1 MMHKVQKEHRHIFAN
16 FKESFKN
23 FLTLVI
29 MQLKEQ
35 FSFSLKADKKGTIT
49 KLILF
54 GVLFIAI
61 TAIIAVTIFL
71 LGYLGILGKG
81 ILPVTIFNI
90 FLYLILI
97 LSIFSCIHRMTKSLF
112 FSEDNQVLLTY
123 PVNSGIIFLSK
134 ITVFFIVEL
143 AKNFIMIVPLCL
155 AYAIINGLPFYFY
168 FWMILAFLIISFI
181 PVALGA
187 VLSIPYMYVLSFFKK
202 SQYIP
207 GVLAM
212 LTLITLT
219 VFLFIG
225 LSKMPTDLKI
235 MTNWSTVYYP
245 NVENFTR
252 AVEDYAGPLFYFPL
266 LIFGYMGYSV
276 NADPRTLNVIVP
288 QTGIV
293 LLCFVGV
300 IIVGL
305 VLGYLLAKPLFF
317 KMATKPFEY
326 KKILINHSYKI
337 DLSKDN
343 IHEAAFRPMLKYPI
357 SKKDKE
363 GIVTKLSRLL
373 RKINYEEKI
382 FLRQKIV
389 PNRILKFLNKYASH
403 LKFEQV
409 NKKEITDFGYLIHI
423 RNGVPFLVL
432 VKGIKGKIASAY
444 DPNYLSA
451 KNHKFHYLPAIFFKE
466 VLLDLRTPGRF
477 LSNFMLFIITP
488 LAVAL
493 LNAIFGA
500 INTSFQG
507 ESFTI
512 MFNVLIIML
521 IVLASNV
528 SIASIYSREGKASY
542 MLKAMPIDYMKALAS
557 KLIIR
562 SVIVVASLL
571 VTSIIYNSYSDLHYL
586 RADLL
591 FFSFV
596 FVYLGHLIWSAEL
609 DFMNPQDRLYSEV
622 GANVTNP
629 NETIS
634 SVLTFIISFAFMGI
648 TFFLVSREIRTAFYQ
663 ILIISFIFFATRVA
677 LFVLKIRGYGTSRSE
692 RRDN

>member
-1 MMHKVQKEHRHIFAN
+1 MNKVQKEHRHIFAN
-16 FKESFKN
+16 FKELFKN

-35 FSFSLKADKKGTIT
+35 FSFSFKADKKGTIT

-61 TAIIAVTIFL
+61 TATIAVVIFL
-71 LGYLGILGKG
+71 LGYLRVLGNG
-81 ILPVTIFNI
+81 VLPVTIFNV
-90 FLYLILI
+90 FLYLVLI
-97 LSIFSCIHRMTKSLF
+97 LSTLSCIHRMTKSLF

-143 AKNFIMIVPLCL
+143 VRNFLMIVPLCL
-155 AYAIINGLPFYFY
+155 AYGIINGLPFYFY
-168 FWMILAFLIISFI
+168 FWLILVFLIISFI

-187 VLSIPYMYVLSFFKK
+187 VLSIPYMYILSFFKK

-207 GVLAM
+207 GILAM
-212 LTLITLT
+212 LALISLA

-235 MTNWSTVYYP
+235 LTNWATVYYP
-245 NVENFTR
+245 QVENFTR
-252 AVEDYAGPLFYFPL
+252 TVEDYSGPLFYFAL
-266 LIFGYMGYSV
+266 LIFGYMGYRI
-276 NADPRTLNVIVP
+276 NADPRSLNVVVP

-293 LLCFVGV
+293 LLCFVG
-300 IIVGL
+300 IIVLGL

-326 KKILINHSYKI
+326 QKILISHSYKI

-363 GIVTKLSRLL
+363 GIVNKLSRLL
-373 RKINYEEKI
+373 RKVNHEEKL
-382 FLRQKIV
+382 FLRQQV
-389 PNRILKFLNKYASH
+389 APNRILKFLNKYAKN

-409 NKKEITDFGYLIHI
+409 NKSEINDFGFLIHI

-432 VKGIKGKIASAY
+432 VKGIKDKTASAY
-444 DPNYLSA
+444 DPNYLGA
-451 KNHKFHYLPAIFFKE
+451 KNHKLHYLPSIFLKE

-488 LAVAL
+488 LSIAL

-521 IVLASNV
+521 IALASNV
-528 SIASIYSREGKASY
+528 SVASIYSREGKASY
-542 MLKAMPIDYMKALAS
+542 MLKAMPIDYMKALTS
-557 KLIIR
+557 KLIVR
-562 SVIVVASLL
+562 GVIVVSSLL
-571 VTSIIYNSYSDLHYL
+571 VTSIIYSSYSNIHYL
-586 RADLL
+586 RPDLL
-591 FFSFV
+591 FFSFA
-596 FVYLGHLIWSAEL
+596 FVYLGHLLWSAEL

-629 NETIS
+629 NEVIS
-634 SVLTFIISFAFMGI
+634 SVLTFIISFVFMGI

-663 ILIISFIFFATRVA
+663 ILIISFIFFAARLA
-677 LFVLKIRGYGTSRSE
+677 LFIFKIKGYGTSRAE

>member
-1 MMHKVQKEHRHIFAN
+1 MMNKVQKEHRHIFAN

-35 FSFSLKADKKGTIT
+35 FSFSLKADKKGTVT

-61 TAIIAVTIFL
+61 TATIAVVIFL
-71 LGYLGILGKG
+71 LGYLRVLGNG
-81 ILPVTIFNI
+81 ILPVTIFNV
-90 FLYLILI
+90 FLYLVLI
-97 LSIFSCIHRMTKSLF
+97 LSTFSCIHRMTKSLF

-143 AKNFIMIVPLCL
+143 VRNFLMIVPLCL
-155 AYAIINGLPFYFY
+155 AYGIINGLPFYFY
-168 FWMILAFLIISFI
+168 FWLILVFLIISFI

-187 VLSIPYMYVLSFFKK
+187 VLSIPYMYILSFFKK

-207 GVLAM
+207 GILAM
-212 LTLITLT
+212 LALISLA
-219 VFLFIG
+219 VLLFIG

-235 MTNWSTVYYP
+235 LTNWATVYYP
-245 NVENFTR
+245 QVENFTR
-252 AVEDYAGPLFYFPL
+252 TVEDYSGPLFYFAL
-266 LIFGYMGYSV
+266 LIFGYMGYQI
-276 NADPRTLNVIVP
+276 NADPRSLNVVVP

-300 IIVGL
+300 IVLGL

-326 KKILINHSYKI
+326 QKILISHSYKI

-363 GIVTKLSRLL
+363 GIVNKLSRLL
-373 RKINYEEKI
+373 RKVNHEEKL
-382 FLRQKIV
+382 FLRQQV
-389 PNRILKFLNKYASH
+389 APNRILKFLNKYAKN

-409 NKKEITDFGYLIHI
+409 SKSEINDFGFLIQI

-432 VKGIKGKIASAY
+432 VKGIKDKTASAY
-444 DPNYLSA
+444 DPNYLGA
-451 KNHKFHYLPAIFFKE
+451 KNHKLHYLPAIFLKE
-466 VLLDLRTPGRF
+466 VILDLRTPGRF

-488 LAVAL
+488 LSIAL

-521 IVLASNV
+521 IALASNV
-528 SIASIYSREGKASY
+528 SVASIYSREGKASY
-542 MLKAMPIDYMKALAS
+542 MLKAMPIDYMKALTS

-562 SVIVVASLL
+562 GVIVVASLL
-571 VTSIIYNSYSDLHYL
+571 VTSIIYSNYSSIHYL
-586 RADLL
+586 RPDLL
-591 FFSFV
+591 FFSFA
-596 FVYLGHLIWSAEL
+596 FVYLGHLLWSAEL

-629 NETIS
+629 NEAIS
-634 SVLTFIISFAFMGI
+634 SVLTFIISFVFMGI

-663 ILIISFIFFATRVA
+663 ILIISFIFFAARLT
-677 LFVLKIRGYGTSRSE
+677 LFILKIRGYGTSRAE

>member
-1 MMHKVQKEHRHIFAN
+1 MNKVQKEHRHIFAN
-16 FKESFKN
+16 FKELFKN

-35 FSFSLKADKKGTIT
+35 FSFSFKADKKGTIT

-61 TAIIAVTIFL
+61 TATIAVVIFL
-71 LGYLGILGKG
+71 LGYLRVLGNG
-81 ILPVTIFNI
+81 VLPVTIFNV
-90 FLYLILI
+90 FLYLVLI
-97 LSIFSCIHRMTKSLF
+97 LSTFSCIHRMTKSLF

-143 AKNFIMIVPLCL
+143 VRNFLMIVPLCL
-155 AYAIINGLPFYFY
+155 AYGIINGLPFYFY
-168 FWMILAFLIISFI
+168 FWLILVFLIISFI

-187 VLSIPYMYVLSFFKK
+187 VLSIPYMYILSFFKK

-207 GVLAM
+207 GILAM
-212 LTLITLT
+212 LALISLA

-235 MTNWSTVYYP
+235 LTNWATVYYP
-245 NVENFTR
+245 QVETFTR
-252 AVEDYAGPLFYFPL
+252 TVEDYSGPLFYFAL
-266 LIFGYMGYSV
+266 LIFGYMGYRI
-276 NADPRTLNVIVP
+276 NADPRSLNVVVP

-293 LLCFVGV
+293 LLCFVG
-300 IIVGL
+300 IIVLGL

-326 KKILINHSYKI
+326 QKILISHSYKI

-363 GIVTKLSRLL
+363 GIVNKLSRLL
-373 RKINYEEKI
+373 RKVNHEEKL
-382 FLRQKIV
+382 FLRQQV
-389 PNRILKFLNKYASH
+389 APNRILKFLNKYAKN

-409 NKKEITDFGYLIHI
+409 NKSEINDFGFLIHI

-432 VKGIKGKIASAY
+432 VKGIKDKTASAY
-444 DPNYLSA
+444 DPNYLGA
-451 KNHKFHYLPAIFFKE
+451 KNHKLHYLPAIFLKE
-466 VLLDLRTPGRF
+466 VILDLRTPGRF

-488 LAVAL
+488 LSIAL

-521 IVLASNV
+521 IALASNV
-528 SIASIYSREGKASY
+528 SVASIYSREGKASY
-542 MLKAMPIDYMKALAS
+542 MLKAMPIDYMKALTS

-562 SVIVVASLL
+562 CVIVVSSLL
-571 VTSIIYNSYSDLHYL
+571 VTSIIYSSYSNIHYL
-586 RADLL
+586 RPDLL
-591 FFSFV
+591 FFSFA
-596 FVYLGHLIWSAEL
+596 FVYLGHLLWSAEL
-609 DFMNPQDRLYSEV
+609 DFMNPQDRLYSEIGV
-622 GANVTNP
+622 NVTNP
-629 NETIS
+629 NEAIS
-634 SVLTFIISFAFMGI
+634 SVLTFIISFVFMGI

-663 ILIISFIFFATRVA
+663 ILIISFIFFAARLA
-677 LFVLKIRGYGTSRSE
+677 LFILKIKGYGTSRAE

>member
-1 MMHKVQKEHRHIFAN
+1 MNKVQKEHRHIFAN
-16 FKESFKN
+16 FKELFKN

-35 FSFSLKADKKGTIT
+35 FSFSFKADKKGTIT

-61 TAIIAVTIFL
+61 TATIAVVIFL
-71 LGYLGILGKG
+71 LGYLRVLGNG
-81 ILPVTIFNI
+81 VLPVTIFNV
-90 FLYLILI
+90 FLYLVLI
-97 LSIFSCIHRMTKSLF
+97 LSTFSCIHRMTKSLF

-143 AKNFIMIVPLCL
+143 VRNFLMIVPLCL
-155 AYAIINGLPFYFY
+155 AYGIINGLPFYFY
-168 FWMILAFLIISFI
+168 FWLILVFLIISFI

-187 VLSIPYMYVLSFFKK
+187 VLSIPYMYILSFFKK

-207 GVLAM
+207 GILAM
-212 LTLITLT
+212 LALISLA

-235 MTNWSTVYYP
+235 LTNWATVYYP
-245 NVENFTR
+245 QVESFTR
-252 AVEDYAGPLFYFPL
+252 TVEDYSGPLFYFAL
-266 LIFGYMGYSV
+266 LIFGYMGYRI
-276 NADPRTLNVIVP
+276 NADPRSLNVVVP

-293 LLCFVGV
+293 LLCFVG
-300 IIVGL
+300 IIVLGL

-326 KKILINHSYKI
+326 QKILISHSYKI

-363 GIVTKLSRLL
+363 GIVNKLSRLL
-373 RKINYEEKI
+373 RKVNHEEKL
-382 FLRQKIV
+382 FLRQQV
-389 PNRILKFLNKYASH
+389 APNRILKFLNKYAKN

-409 NKKEITDFGYLIHI
+409 NKSEINDFGFLIHI

-432 VKGIKGKIASAY
+432 VKGIKDKTASAY
-444 DPNYLSA
+444 DPNYLGA
-451 KNHKFHYLPAIFFKE
+451 KNHKLHYLPAIFLKE

-488 LAVAL
+488 LSIAL

-521 IVLASNV
+521 IALASNV
-528 SIASIYSREGKASY
+528 SVASIYSREGKASY
-542 MLKAMPIDYMKALAS
+542 MLKAMPIDYMKALTS
-557 KLIIR
+557 KLIVR
-562 SVIVVASLL
+562 GVIVVSSLL
-571 VTSIIYNSYSDLHYL
+571 VTSIIYSSYSNIHYL
-586 RADLL
+586 RPDLL
-591 FFSFV
+591 FFSFA
-596 FVYLGHLIWSAEL
+596 FVYLGHLLWSAEL
-609 DFMNPQDRLYSEV
+609 DFMNPQDRLYSEI

-629 NETIS
+629 NEAIS
-634 SVLTFIISFAFMGI
+634 SVLTFIISFVFMGI

-663 ILIISFIFFATRVA
+663 ILIISFIFFAARLA
-677 LFVLKIRGYGTSRSE
+677 LFILKIKGYGTSRAE

>member
-1 MMHKVQKEHRHIFAN
+1 MNKVQKEHRHIFAN
-16 FKESFKN
+16 FKELFKN

-35 FSFSLKADKKGTIT
+35 FSFSFKADKKGTIT

-61 TAIIAVTIFL
+61 TATIAVVIFL
-71 LGYLGILGKG
+71 LGYLRVLGNG
-81 ILPVTIFNI
+81 VLPVTIFNV
-90 FLYLILI
+90 FLYLVLV
-97 LSIFSCIHRMTKSLF
+97 LSTFSCIHRMTKSLF

-143 AKNFIMIVPLCL
+143 VRNFLMIVPLCL
-155 AYAIINGLPFYFY
+155 AYGIINGLPFYFY
-168 FWMILAFLIISFI
+168 FWLILVFLIISFI

-187 VLSIPYMYVLSFFKK
+187 VLSIPYMYILSFFKK

-207 GVLAM
+207 GILAM
-212 LTLITLT
+212 LALISLA

-235 MTNWSTVYYP
+235 LTNWATVYYP
-245 NVENFTR
+245 QVENFTR
-252 AVEDYAGPLFYFPL
+252 TVEDYSGPLFYFAL
-266 LIFGYMGYSV
+266 LIFGYMGYRI
-276 NADPRTLNVIVP
+276 NADPRSLNVVVP

-293 LLCFVGV
+293 LLCFVG
-300 IIVGL
+300 IIVLGL

-326 KKILINHSYKI
+326 QKILISHSYKI

-363 GIVTKLSRLL
+363 GIVNKLSRLL
-373 RKINYEEKI
+373 RKVNHEEKL
-382 FLRQKIV
+382 FLRQQV
-389 PNRILKFLNKYASH
+389 APNRILKFLNKYAKN

-409 NKKEITDFGYLIHI
+409 NKSEINDFGFLIHI

-432 VKGIKGKIASAY
+432 VKGIKDKTASAY
-444 DPNYLSA
+444 DPNYLGA
-451 KNHKFHYLPAIFFKE
+451 KNHKLHYLSAIFLKE
-466 VLLDLRTPGRF
+466 VLLDFRTPGRF
-477 LSNFMLFIITP
+477 ISNFMLFIITP
-488 LAVAL
+488 LSIAL

-521 IVLASNV
+521 IALASNV
-528 SIASIYSREGKASY
+528 SVASIYSREGKASY
-542 MLKAMPIDYMKALAS
+542 MLKAMPIDYMKALTS

-562 SVIVVASLL
+562 CVIVVSSLL
-571 VTSIIYNSYSDLHYL
+571 VTSIIYSSYSNIHYL
-586 RADLL
+586 RPDLL
-591 FFSFV
+591 FFSFA
-596 FVYLGHLIWSAEL
+596 FVYLGHLLWSAEL
-609 DFMNPQDRLYSEV
+609 DFMNPQDRLYSEI
-622 GANVTNP
+622 GANVANP
-629 NETIS
+629 NEAIS
-634 SVLTFIISFAFMGI
+634 SVLTFIISFVFMGI

-663 ILIISFIFFATRVA
+663 ILIISFIFFAARLA
-677 LFVLKIRGYGTSRSE
+677 LFILKIKGYGTSRAE

>member
-1 MMHKVQKEHRHIFAN
+1 MSKVQKEHHHIFTN
-16 FKESFKN
+16 LKESFKN
-23 FLTLVI
+23 FLTLVV

-35 FSFSLKADKKGTIT
+35 FSFSFKADKKGTIT

-54 GVLFIAI
+54 GVLFAAV
-61 TAIIAVTIFL
+61 TATIAVVIFL
-71 LGYLGILGKG
+71 LGYLRIIGNGVV
-81 ILPVTIFNI
+81 PVTIFNV

-97 LSIFSCIHRMTKSLF
+97 LSIFSCLHRMTKSLF

-134 ITVFFIVEL
+134 IMVFFIIEL
-143 AKNFIMIVPLCL
+143 VKNFMMIVPLCL
-155 AYAIINGLPFYFY
+155 AYGIINGLPFYFY
-168 FWMILAFLIISFI
+168 FWLLFVFFLISLVS
-181 PVALGA
+181 VAIGA
-187 VLSIPYMYVLSFFKK
+187 VLSIPYMFVLSFFKK

-207 GVLAM
+207 GLLAIV
-212 LTLITLT
+212 TLITLSI
-219 VFLFIG
+219 FLFIG
-225 LSKMPTDLKI
+225 LSKIPPDLKI
-235 MTNWSTVYYP
+235 LTNWSTVYYP
-245 NVENFTR
+245 NVEEFTR
-252 AVEDYAGPLFYFPL
+252 NVEVYSGPLFYFAV

-276 NADPRTLNVIVP
+276 NADPRTLNVVVP
-288 QTGIV
+288 QTGFVV
-293 LLCFVGV
+293 LVFFGV

-305 VLGYLLAKPLFF
+305 VAGYFLAKPLFF

-326 KKILINHSYKI
+326 KKIPISHSYKI

-343 IHEAAFRPMLKYPI
+343 IHEVAFRPILKYPI
-357 SKKDKE
+357 SKEDRT
-363 GIVTKLSRLL
+363 GIVSKLSRLL
-373 RKINYEEKI
+373 RKINHEEKL
-382 FLRQKIV
+382 FLRQKV
-389 PNRILKFLNKYASH
+389 APKRILRFLNRYAKN

-409 NKKEITDFGYLIHI
+409 SKKDITDFGYLIHI
-423 RNGVPFLVL
+423 RNGIPFLAL
-432 VKGIKGKIASAY
+432 VKGIKGKIAHAY
-444 DPNYLSA
+444 DPNYLGS
-451 KNHKFHYLPAIFFKE
+451 KNHKLHYLPSIFLKE

-488 LAVAL
+488 LAIAL
-493 LNAIFGA
+493 LNAIFAA

-521 IVLASNV
+521 IALASNV
-528 SIASIYSREGKASY
+528 SVASIYSREGKASY

-562 SVIVVASLL
+562 AVIVVSSLL
-571 VTSIIYNSYSDLHYL
+571 VTSFIYNRYSDIHYL

-591 FFSFV
+591 FFSFA
-596 FVYLGHLIWSAEL
+596 FVYLGHLFWSAEL
-609 DFMNPQDRLYSEV
+609 DFMNPQDRLYAEV
-622 GANVTNP
+622 GSNVTNP

-663 ILIISFIFFATRVA
+663 ILIISFIFFAARLL
-677 LFVLKIRGYGTSRSE
+677 LFVLKIKGYGTSRAE

>member
-1 MMHKVQKEHRHIFAN
+1 MNKVQKEHRHIFAN

-35 FSFSLKADKKGTIT
+35 FSFSLKADKKGTVT

-61 TAIIAVTIFL
+61 TATIAVVIFL
-71 LGYLGILGKG
+71 LGYLRVLGNG
-81 ILPVTIFNI
+81 ILPVTIFNV
-90 FLYLILI
+90 FLYLVLI
-97 LSIFSCIHRMTKSLF
+97 LSTFSCIHRMTKSLF

-143 AKNFIMIVPLCL
+143 VRNFLMIVPLCL
-155 AYAIINGLPFYFY
+155 AYGIINGLPFYFY
-168 FWMILAFLIISFI
+168 FWLILVFLIISFI

-187 VLSIPYMYVLSFFKK
+187 VLSIPYMYILSFFKK

-207 GVLAM
+207 GILAM
-212 LTLITLT
+212 LALISLA
-219 VFLFIG
+219 VLLFIG

-235 MTNWSTVYYP
+235 LTNWATVYYP
-245 NVENFTR
+245 QVENFTR
-252 AVEDYAGPLFYFPL
+252 TVEDYSGPLFYFAL
-266 LIFGYMGYSV
+266 LIFGYMGYQI
-276 NADPRTLNVIVP
+276 NADPRSLNVVVP

-300 IIVGL
+300 IVLGL

-326 KKILINHSYKI
+326 QKILISHSYKI

-363 GIVTKLSRLL
+363 GIVNKLSRLL
-373 RKINYEEKI
+373 RKVNHEEKL
-382 FLRQKIV
+382 FLRQQV
-389 PNRILKFLNKYASH
+389 APNRILKFLNKYAKN

-409 NKKEITDFGYLIHI
+409 SKSEINDFGFLIQI

-432 VKGIKGKIASAY
+432 VKGIKDKTASAY
-444 DPNYLSA
+444 DPNYLGA
-451 KNHKFHYLPAIFFKE
+451 KNHKLHYLPAIFLKE
-466 VLLDLRTPGRF
+466 VILDLRTPGRF

-488 LAVAL
+488 LSIAL

-521 IVLASNV
+521 IALASNV
-528 SIASIYSREGKASY
+528 SVASIYSREGKASY
-542 MLKAMPIDYMKALAS
+542 MLKAMPIDYMKALTS

-562 SVIVVASLL
+562 GVIVVASLL
-571 VTSIIYNSYSDLHYL
+571 VTSIIYSNYSSIHYL
-586 RADLL
+586 RPDLL
-591 FFSFV
+591 FFSFA
-596 FVYLGHLIWSAEL
+596 FVYLGHLLWSAEL

-629 NETIS
+629 NEAIS
-634 SVLTFIISFAFMGI
+634 SVLTFIISFVFMGI

-663 ILIISFIFFATRVA
+663 ILIISFIFFAARLT
-677 LFVLKIRGYGTSRSE
+677 LFILKIRGYGTSRAE

>member
-1 MMHKVQKEHRHIFAN
+1 MNKTPKNHRTLNA
-16 FKESFKN
+16 FKYSFKN
-23 FLTLVI
+23 FLTLVT
-29 MQLKEQ
+29 MQIKEQ
-35 FSFSLKADKKGTIT
+35 FSFSIKADKKGAIT

-54 GVLFIAI
+54 TVLFVAL
-61 TAIIAVTIFL
+61 TAIIAVVLFL
-71 LGYLGILGKG
+71 LGTLGILGKG
-81 ILPVTIFNI
+81 ILPTFMFNT

-97 LSIFSCIHRMTKSLF
+97 LSILSCIHRMTKSLF

-134 ITVFFIVEL
+134 ITVFFVVEL
-143 AKNFIMIVPLCL
+143 VRNLMMIVPLCL

-168 FWMILAFLIISFI
+168 FWLIFVFFI
-181 PVALGA
+181 VSLVPVAIGA

-207 GVLAM
+207 GLLVIAS
-212 LTLITLT
+212 LITVS

-225 LSKMPTDLKI
+225 LSKMPDLKI
-235 MTNWSTVYYP
+235 LTNWSTVYRP
-245 NVENFTR
+245 KIEGFTR
-252 AVEDYAGPLFYFPL
+252 SIEDYSGPLFYFPA

-276 NADPRTLNVIVP
+276 NQDPRTLKVIVP
-288 QTGIV
+288 QTGII
-293 LLCFVGV
+293 LLCFLGV

-305 VLGYLLAKPLFF
+305 ILGYLLAKPLFF

-326 KKILINHSYKI
+326 KKVLIKHSYKI
-337 DLSKDN
+337 DLSKDE
-343 IHEAAFRPMLKYPI
+343 IYEVAFRPMLKYPI

-363 GIVTKLSRLL
+363 GIVNKLSKLL
-373 RKINYEEKI
+373 RRVNNEEKL

-389 PNRILKFLNKYASH
+389 PKRILKFLNKYASH

-409 NKKEITDFGYLIHI
+409 SKNEITDFGYLIHI
-423 RNGVPFLVL
+423 RNDVPFLTL
-432 VKGIKGKIASAY
+432 IKGIKGRIAHAY
-444 DPNYLSA
+444 DPNYLGS
-451 KNHKFHYLPAIFFKE
+451 KNHKLHYLPAIFFKE
-466 VLLDLRTPGRF
+466 VLLDFRTPGRF
-477 LSNFMLFIITP
+477 LSHFALFIITP
-488 LAVAL
+488 LAIAL
-493 LNAIFGA
+493 LNAIFGT
-500 INTSFQG
+500 INISFQG

-521 IVLASNV
+521 IILASNV

-542 MLKAMPIDYMKALAS
+542 MLKAMPVNYMGALTS

-562 SVIVVASLL
+562 ALIVIASI
-571 VTSIIYNSYSDLHYL
+571 VMTCIVYKGYSKISYI
-586 RADLL
+586 RTDLL
-591 FFSFV
+591 CASFV

-609 DFMNPQDRLYSEV
+609 DFMKPQDRLYAEIGSS
-622 GANVTNP
+622 VTNP
-629 NETIS
+629 NETVS

-663 ILIISFIFFATRVA
+663 ILLISFAFFVARVV
-677 LFVLKIRGYGTSRSE
+677 LFVLKILGYGTSRSE

>member
-1 MMHKVQKEHRHIFAN
+1 MNKVQKEHRHIFAN
-16 FKESFKN
+16 FKELFKN

-35 FSFSLKADKKGTIT
+35 FSFSFKADKKGTIT

-61 TAIIAVTIFL
+61 TATIAVVIFL
-71 LGYLGILGKG
+71 LGYLRVLGNG
-81 ILPVTIFNI
+81 VLPVTIFNV
-90 FLYLILI
+90 FLYLVLI
-97 LSIFSCIHRMTKSLF
+97 LSTFSCIHRMTKSLF

-143 AKNFIMIVPLCL
+143 VRNFLMIVPLCL
-155 AYAIINGLPFYFY
+155 AYGIINGLPFYFY
-168 FWMILAFLIISFI
+168 FWLILVFLIISFI

-187 VLSIPYMYVLSFFKK
+187 VLSIPYMYILSFFKK

-207 GVLAM
+207 GILAM
-212 LTLITLT
+212 LALISLA

-235 MTNWSTVYYP
+235 LTNWATVYYP
-245 NVENFTR
+245 QVENFTR
-252 AVEDYAGPLFYFPL
+252 TVEDYSGPLFYFAL
-266 LIFGYMGYSV
+266 LIFGYMGYRI
-276 NADPRTLNVIVP
+276 NADPRSLNVVVP

-293 LLCFVGV
+293 LLCFVG
-300 IIVGL
+300 IIVLGL

-326 KKILINHSYKI
+326 QKILISHSYKI

-363 GIVTKLSRLL
+363 GIVNKLSRLL
-373 RKINYEEKI
+373 RKVNHEEKL
-382 FLRQKIV
+382 FLRQQV
-389 PNRILKFLNKYASH
+389 APNRILKFLNKYAKN

-409 NKKEITDFGYLIHI
+409 NKSEINDFGFLIHI

-432 VKGIKGKIASAY
+432 VKGIKDKTASAY
-444 DPNYLSA
+444 DPNYLGA
-451 KNHKFHYLPAIFFKE
+451 KNHKLHYLSAIFLKE
-466 VLLDLRTPGRF
+466 VLLDFRTPGRF

-488 LAVAL
+488 LSIAL

-521 IVLASNV
+521 IALASNV
-528 SIASIYSREGKASY
+528 SVASIYSREGKASY
-542 MLKAMPIDYMKALAS
+542 MLKAMPIDYMKALTS

-562 SVIVVASLL
+562 CVIVVSSLL
-571 VTSIIYNSYSDLHYL
+571 VTSIIYSSYSNIHYL
-586 RADLL
+586 RPDLL
-591 FFSFV
+591 FFSFA
-596 FVYLGHLIWSAEL
+596 FVYLGHLLWSAEL
-609 DFMNPQDRLYSEV
+609 DFMNPQDRLYSEI
-622 GANVTNP
+622 GANVANP
-629 NETIS
+629 NEAIS
-634 SVLTFIISFAFMGI
+634 SVLTFIISFVFMGI

-663 ILIISFIFFATRVA
+663 ILIISFIFFAARLA
-677 LFVLKIRGYGTSRSE
+677 LFILKIKGYGTSRAE

>member
-1 MMHKVQKEHRHIFAN
+1 MMNKVQKEHHHIFAN

-35 FSFSLKADKKGTIT
+35 FSFSFKADKKGAIT

-54 GVLFIAI
+54 GVLFVAV
-61 TAIIAVTIFL
+61 TATIAVVIYL
-71 LGYLGILGKG
+71 LGYLRILGNG
-81 ILPVTIFNI
+81 VLPVTIFNV
-90 FLYLILI
+90 FLYLVLI
-97 LSIFSCIHRMTKSLF
+97 LSIFSCLHRMTKSLF

-134 ITVFFIVEL
+134 ITVFFIIEL
-143 AKNFIMIVPLCL
+143 VKNFMMIVPLCL

-168 FWMILAFLIISFI
+168 FWLIFVFFIISLVS
-181 PVALGA
+181 VAIGA
-187 VLSIPYMYVLSFFKK
+187 VFSIPYMYILSFFKK

-207 GVLAM
+207 GLLAM
-212 LTLITLT
+212 ITLITLS

-235 MTNWSTVYYP
+235 LTNWSTVYYP
-245 NVENFTR
+245 NVEGFTR
-252 AVEDYAGPLFYFPL
+252 SVELYSGPLFYFAV

-276 NADPRTLNVIVP
+276 NADPRSLNVIAP
-288 QTGIV
+288 HTGYIV
-293 LLCFVGV
+293 LILFG
-300 IIVGL
+300 IIVIGFL
-305 VLGYLLAKPLFF
+305 LGYFLAKPLFF

-326 KKILINHSYKI
+326 KKVPISHSYKI

-343 IHEAAFRPMLKYPI
+343 IHEVAFRPMLTYPI

-363 GIVTKLSRLL
+363 GIVNKLSRLL
-373 RKINYEEKI
+373 RKINHEEKLFI
-382 FLRQKIV
+382 RQKIS
-389 PNRILKFLNKYASH
+389 PNRILKFLNKYASN

-409 NKKEITDFGYLIHI
+409 DKKEIVDFGFLIHI

-432 VKGIKGKIASAY
+432 VKGIKGKIASSY
-444 DPNYLSA
+444 DPNYLGA
-451 KNHKFHYLPAIFFKE
+451 KNHKLHYLPAIFLKE
-466 VLLDLRTPGRF
+466 ILLDLRTPGRF

-488 LAVAL
+488 LAIAL
-493 LNAIFGA
+493 LNAIFAA

-521 IVLASNV
+521 IALASNV
-528 SIASIYSREGKASY
+528 SVASIYSREGKASY
-542 MLKAMPIDYMKALAS
+542 MLKAMPIDYMGALTS
-557 KLIIR
+557 KLVIR
-562 SVIVVASLL
+562 GVIVVSSLL
-571 VTSIIYNSYSDLHYL
+571 VTSLIYSRYSNIYYL
-586 RADLL
+586 RPDLL
-591 FFSFV
+591 FFSFA
-596 FVYLGHLIWSAEL
+596 FVYLGHLFWSAEL
-609 DFMNPQDRLYSEV
+609 DFMNPQDRLYAEV
-622 GANVTNP
+622 GSNVNNP

-663 ILIISFIFFATRVA
+663 ILIISFIFFAVRVL
-677 LFVLKIRGYGTSRSE
+677 LFVLKIRGYGTSRAE